1 MLICIDPCF
10 NPSISAIDSE
20 KKVLA
25 SMTFGASKQ
34 KGFDLVPFFIQ
45 FLEDSK
51 IRQEDISAISI
62 YKGPGPYTGLRM
74 GSSFV
79 KGYGLATGIPII
91 AIDVLDAIYFE
102 GTRRLQSDQ
111 KTAIVLIEGG
121 PEHFYYR
128 IYPRQSANDVSPFH
142 HISSEGIEA
151 LLTENREIEVIFGA
165 VPPHGKMHL
174 AIIPDA
180 ELLEKIS
187 HEYWLESRFTPIES
201 FNPIYFKEPRVTM
214 SKKILTE
221 NQPLIH

>member
-10 NPSISAIDSE
+10 NPSISAIDSD
-20 KKVLA
+20 KNVVA
-25 SMTFGASKQ
+25 TMAFGASKQ

-79 KGYGLATGIPII
+79 KGYGMATGIPII

-102 GTRRLQSDQ
+102 AIRRLQSN
-111 KTAIVLIEGG
+111 KKSAVVFIEGG

-128 IYPRQSANDVSPFH
+128 MYHPDSTENALIFH
-142 HISSEGIEA
+142 HISNEGIED
-151 LLTENREIEVIFGA
+151 LLIENEAIEMIIGPVGQID
-165 VPPHGKMHL
+165 HRHIE
-174 AIIPDA
+174 IIPNA
-180 ELLEKIS
+180 EVLLGIS
-187 HEYWLESRFTPIES
+187 HEYWIESRFTTIES
-201 FNPIYFKEPRVTM
+201 FNPIYFKEPRVTV
-214 SKKILTE
+214 SKKLLTE
-221 NQPLIH
+221 NQPLIY